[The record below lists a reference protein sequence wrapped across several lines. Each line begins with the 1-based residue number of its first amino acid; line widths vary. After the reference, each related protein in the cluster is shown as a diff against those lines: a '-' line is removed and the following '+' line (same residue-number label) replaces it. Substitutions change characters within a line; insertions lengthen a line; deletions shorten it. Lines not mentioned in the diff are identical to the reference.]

1 MKRILFMHQASTIG
15 GGSYCLL
22 NVVKNIDRTHLV
34 PIVAVKSE
42 GPLTDELRKLN
53 INVVLFPDM
62 SPIPYNRTLWSLST
76 IMAYNRADTTGNHL
90 KRLLKDNKVDI
101 LYLNNMMLCRY
112 LKPAKE
118 IGVKTVIHVREHWPL
133 DEHTKQLEWARKY
146 VYEYADKMIAIN
158 QYSASMFPQKDT
170 TIVYDWIDMDSR
182 YEDRPLSEIFGV
194 DMTNKKVYLYT
205 GGVQRIKGAVEVI
218 TTFSRCVKDPN
229 ARLLIIGIDPYGTVS
244 KLKQM
249 FAKVGVKSYYYKVKE
264 AILADSRIRC
274 IPSTYLLAHI
284 MQQCYCNLSYFT
296 IPHANLAMAE
306 CEIMGTPS
314 IAADNPESQ
323 EYSMNGMLS
332 LLYPGRD
339 INAFSHAICS
349 FDSKYEGFKRNLRT
363 NGEIIKKTFSM
374 QANVERLQRVLSQI

>member
-22 NVVKNIDRTHLV
+22 NVVKNIDRTQLEPV
-34 PIVAVKSE
+34 VALKSE
-42 GPLTDELRKLN
+42 GPLADELRKLN
-53 INVVLFPDM
+53 IEVIPFPEM
-62 SPIPYNRTLWSLST
+62 TPIPYNRTLCSLGN
-76 IMAYNRADTTGNHL
+76 IMSYRKADTTAVNL
-90 KRLLKDNKVDI
+90 KRLLREHNIDI
-101 LYLNNMMLCRY
+101 MYLNNMMLYRY

-146 VYEYADKMIAIN
+146 VYEYADEMIAIN
-158 QYSASMFPQKDT
+158 LYSASMFPKKNA

-182 YEDRPLSEIFGV
+182 FEKRPMSDILGEEAS
-194 DMTNKKVYLYT
+194 DKKVYLYT
-205 GGVQRIKGAVEVI
+205 GGIQRIKGAVEVI
-218 TTFSRCVKDPN
+218 TTFSKCVKDPN
-229 ARLLIIGIDPYGTVS
+229 ARLLIIGIDSNGS
-244 KLKQM
+244 IGKLKQLL
-249 FAKVGVKSYYYKVKE
+249 AKVGVKSYFYKVKE

-274 IPSTYLLAHI
+274 IPPTYMLAHI

-323 EYSMNGMLS
+323 EYSMNGTLS
-332 LLYPGRD
+332 MLYPSND
-339 INAFSHAICS
+339 KNAFSHAIFS
-349 FDSKYEGFKRNLRT
+349 FDSNYEGYKRNLRA
-363 NGEIIKKTFSM
+363 NGETIKNTFSK
-374 QANVERLQRVLSQI
+374 QANVERLQSVLSQF